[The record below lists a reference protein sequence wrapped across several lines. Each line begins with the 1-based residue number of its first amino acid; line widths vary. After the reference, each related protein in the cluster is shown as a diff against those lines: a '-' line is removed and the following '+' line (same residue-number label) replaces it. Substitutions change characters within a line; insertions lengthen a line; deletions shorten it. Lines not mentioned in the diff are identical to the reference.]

1 MISGWLVRDLGGIE
15 HNEVVSSLYIEE
27 KNSDDADDA
36 DDSDWLSCPA
46 ASSRIRSEKPEK
58 AWMMDSLEITLSLSL
73 QRKYSL
79 SEIGD
84 WVTNWFGREYF
95 QDNGILFDGSWRR

>member
-15 HNEVVSSLYIEE
+15 HNDVVSSLYIEE
-27 KNSDDADDA
+27 KNSDDA

-58 AWMMDSLEITLSLSL
+58 A
-73 QRKYSL
+73 
-79 SEIGD
+79 
-84 WVTNWFGREYF
+84 
-95 QDNGILFDGSWRR
+95 